1 MQPYHAIDDG
11 RWAGKRLDPA
21 RLATSYAWRSV
32 LDSGGLLAFG
42 SDWSVAPLDPLL
54 GIYAAVSRRTLDD
67 RNPGGWIPE
76 QRITVEEA
84 VRAYT
89 SGAAYA
95 GFEDYYKGRLV
106 AGYLADFVVL
116 SEDVFTIDPVRI
128 RDVKVERT
136 VVGGRQVFPALG
148 R

>member
-1 MQPYHAIDDG
+1 MLD
-11 RWAGKRLDPA
+11 AG
-21 RLATSYAWRSV
+21 
-32 LDSGGLLAFG
+32 GQLAFG

-54 GIYAAVSRRTLDD
+54 GIYAAVTRRTLDE

-95 GFEDYYKGRLV
+95 GFEEHYKGRLA

-116 SEDVFTIDPVRI
+116 SEDVFAIDAVRI

-136 VVGGRQVFPALG
+136 VVGGRQVFPATG